1 MKKLIA
7 LVLSL
12 AMVLS
17 LSACGSTSETT
28 ASSAAS
34 SEAEASEAAA
44 SEATEEVT
52 ETVTLKIAASPTPHA
67 EILTS
72 DIVTELLAAKGIVLE
87 VVEYSDYVV
96 PNTSVDEGENDANYF
111 QHTPY
116 LETFNEENG
125 TDLVSVGSI
134 HYEPF
139 GMYSNTLTSVEDI
152 QEGATI
158 AIPNDGSNEARALYL
173 LQDLGLITLDGDSFN
188 SNATVLDIVDN
199 PLNLQFTELEAA
211 MVARAIDDVDAAIV
225 NGNYALEAGLDINTA
240 IATEAADSDAAQTY
254 ANIICTTSGNADNE
268 AILTLVEVLKSEEV
282 QAWIEENFD
291 GAVLPVD

>member
-1 MKKLIA
+1 MKKLIS

-254 ANIICTTSGNADNE
+254 ANIKCTTAGNADNE